1 MGLAERDGPY
11 ETFAGSPASRGLL
24 QFDLW
29 EVVPQSGRW
38 DWAGLKAKIARHG
51 LRNSLLVAPMP
62 TASTAQI
69 LGNNESFE
77 PYTQNLY
84 VRRTLS
90 GEFVQVNR
98 HLLRDLIERGL
109 WTEDLRMQLIAHNG
123 SVQNVDV
130 PADVKELYKT
140 VWEIKQRAV
149 LDMAAD
155 RGAYIDQSQ
164 SLNIHMVDATTAKL
178 SSMHFHAWQLGLKTG
193 MYYLRTKAAADAIK
207 FTVEVDKV
215 KRASLQSG
223 APRPSVASAASTN
236 NAEEQVIAN
245 LKAAEPKYSCIGCS
259 S

>member
-1 MGLAERDGPY
+1 MG
-11 ETFAGSPASRGLL
+11 GSL

-29 EVVPQSGRW
+29 GRVPKSGRW
-38 DWAGLKAKIARHG
+38 DWAALKQKISEHG

-84 VRRTLS
+84 VRRVLS

-98 HLLRDLIERGL
+98 HLLRDLIERKL
-109 WTEDLRMQLIAHNG
+109 WNEDLKSQLIANNG
-123 SVQNVDV
+123 SVQSLDL

-140 VWEIKQRAV
+140 VWEIKQKIV

-164 SLNIHMVDATTAKL
+164 SLNIHMMGASTAKL
-178 SSMHFHAWQLGLKTG
+178 SSMHFHGWQLGLKTG
-193 MYYLRTKAAADAIK
+193 MYYLRTKAATDAIK
-207 FTVEVDKV
+207 FTVEVDKMRQATSTGDGAKEDAA
-215 KRASLQSG
+215 KRAI
-223 APRPSVASAASTN
+223 
-236 NAEEQVIAN
+236 EQ
-245 LKAAEPKYSCIGCS
+245 LKAAEPQNGALTAARDAMQGFVAFFRG
-259 S
+259 

>member
-1 MGLAERDGPY
+1 MG
-11 ETFAGSPASRGLL
+11 
-24 QFDLW
+24 
-29 EVVPQSGRW
+29 
-38 DWAGLKAKIARHG
+38 G

-84 VRRTLS
+84 VRRVLS

-98 HLLRDLIERGL
+98 HLLKDLIQRGL

-123 SVQNVDV
+123 SVQNLDL

-140 VWEIKQRAV
+140 VWEIKQRIV

-164 SLNIHMVDATTAKL
+164 SRNIHMVDATTAKL
-178 SSMHFHAWQLGLKTG
+178 SSMHFHGWQLGLKTG
-193 MYYLRTKAAADAIK
+193 IYYLRTKAAVDAIK

-215 KRASLQSG
+215 RRASQASVQG
-223 APRPSVASAASTN
+223 AQAEASAEKKAIES
-236 NAEEQVIAN
+236 
-245 LKAAEPKYSCIGCS
+245 LKAQEPKYSCVG
-259 S
+259 